1 MKDNQLTT
9 TNQTDL
15 ATLHELQQATLTYIN
30 QSKADNTKKSYQTD
44 WKQFTAWCELHGL
57 QSLPA
62 DPQTVALYI
71 TNETHVGRKTSTIQR
86 RLSSI
91 SQAHQAMNYDSPTL
105 NSLVRSTWKG
115 IKNTYGTKQEGKK
128 PLLIEHV
135 RVIMEILPDTLL
147 GLRDRALILVDYA
160 GAFRRSEL
168 VSIDMTDVEFNT
180 DGLVVT
186 IRRSKG
192 DQEGAGEKVGIPYGS
207 TPATCP
213 VRALQAWLDKS
224 GITEGAVFRSVNRHG
239 QLQPKGLSDKA
250 VALIVKRAVELIGL
264 NPAEYAGHSTRS
276 GLATS
281 AAKAGVSER
290 VIMKQTR
297 HKSTQMVRRYIKD
310 GELFVENAAAR
321 IGL

>member
-1 MKDNQLTT
+1 MKNLQPMTS
-9 TNQTDL
+9 NQTDL
-15 ATLHELQQATLTYIN
+15 ATLNDLQQATLSYIET
-30 QSKADNTKKSYQTD
+30 SKANNTKNAYQSD
-44 WKQFTAWCELHGL
+44 WKQFETWCELHGL

-71 TNETHVGRKTSTIQR
+71 TSEAQSGRKASTIQR
-86 RLSSI
+86 RISSI
-91 SQAHQAMNYDSPTL
+91 SQAHQAINYDSPTL
-105 NSLVRSTWKG
+105 NSLVRLTWKG
-115 IKNTYGTKQEGKK
+115 IKNVHGTKQEGKK

-135 RVIMEILPDTLL
+135 RAIMEVLPETLL
-147 GLRDRALILVDYA
+147 GLRDRALILVHFA

-168 VSIDMTDVEFNT
+168 ISIDMTDVDFNT
-180 DGLVVT
+180 DGLVMT
-186 IRRSKG
+186 LRRSKG

-207 TPATCP
+207 SPSTCP
-213 VRALQAWLDKS
+213 VRAFQAWLDQA

-239 QLQPKGLSDKA
+239 QVQPKGLSDKA

-264 NPAEYAGHSTRS
+264 NPDEYAGHSTRS

-297 HKSTQMVRRYIKD
+297 HKSTQMVRKYIKD
-310 GELFVENAAAR
+310 GEMFLENAAAR
-321 IGL
+321 VGL